1 MTENG
6 KCSYNPTWAAK
17 DQSFAELFREARIEK
32 EITLRKISERVGL
45 SIGYLSD
52 IEHKRRNPPA
62 KEIVKMIEEVLGIT
76 DGRLSK
82 AALEEYSRTPRGA
95 METEI
100 ASLRERVKELE
111 AAAKRY
117 EFSNAVRSV
126 RSAVR
131 YLEDEKF
138 CVDVD
143 TDSAEEAINL
153 LEVCEILMF
162 ESREVLGEK

>member
-111 AAAKRY
+111 SALKEVINWYEHANTQDAEMNRRIDQASKVLAK
-117 EFSNAVRSV
+117 EIEEKQNGKISN
-126 RSAVR
+126 
-131 YLEDEKF
+131 
-138 CVDVD
+138 
-143 TDSAEEAINL
+143 
-153 LEVCEILMF
+153 
-162 ESREVLGEK
+162 